1 MGMDMAA
8 RSPQH
13 FSWLR
18 CRTAGVEA
26 VAADT
31 ARHFGRHTHEQYGIG
46 LIERGAQK
54 STSGRGLYEAGA
66 GDLIMVNPGEVHD
79 GMPLGDGGRAWRML
93 YLEPAVMAG
102 LIAGMDSAAPAA
114 SFEFRQPAVRDPRMA
129 ACFQALYRRMTGS
142 GAHTDTLDLDEALL
156 QLLGGMLQRPAPQPR
171 APAPITQARAR
182 MDDDPGAPLTLDAL
196 AREADLSR
204 YQFLRAFSR
213 ATGMTPHA
221 YLLQRR
227 LHQARGL
234 IGSGMPL
241 AEAAAHS
248 GFADQSHMTRLFV
261 RSFGMAPGFYAR
273 AAKACAG

>member
-1 MGMDMAA
+1 MVSTTDG
-8 RSPQH
+8 H

-31 ARHFGRHTHEQYGIG
+31 ARHFGRHAHEQYGIG

-54 STSGRGLYEAGA
+54 SASGRGLYEAGA
-66 GDLIMVNPGEVHD
+66 GDLIMVNPGELHD

-93 YLEPAVMAG
+93 YLEPSVVAG
-102 LIAGMDSAAPAA
+102 LMADMDGAGPATG
-114 SFEFRQPAVRDPRMA
+114 FEFRQPAVRDPRLA

-142 GAHTDTLDLDEALL
+142 GEATDALDLDEALL
-156 QLLGGMLQRPAPQPR
+156 QLLGGMLQRPAPAPR
-171 APAPITQARAR
+171 APAPITLARAR
-182 MDDDPGAPLTLDAL
+182 MDDDPGAPLTLGAL
-196 AREADLSR
+196 AHEAGLSR
-204 YQFLRAFSR
+204 YQFLRAFAR

-227 LHQARGL
+227 LHQARRL
-234 IGSGMPL
+234 IAGGMPL
-241 AEAAAHS
+241 AAAAAHS

-273 AAKACAG
+273 AAKACAA